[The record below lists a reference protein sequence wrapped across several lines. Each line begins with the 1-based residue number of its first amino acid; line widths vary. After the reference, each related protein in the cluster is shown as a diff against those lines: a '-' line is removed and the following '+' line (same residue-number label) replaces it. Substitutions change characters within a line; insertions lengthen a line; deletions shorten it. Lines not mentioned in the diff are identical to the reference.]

1 MKTSRV
7 PRHHHNMVLTRLE
20 VVVIVAV
27 LAIVFGL
34 MIPGLIQDGAK
45 ANRITCNNY
54 LKNIGLAYRIFAT
67 DNQGL
72 YPFQIPTNGMPGKDQ
87 DTSTSGGTLE
97 FASDA
102 GSAWRHFVVLS
113 NELSSPKLLFCP
125 ADKERTAAR
134 HFSQFTNHFSQ
145 FTDNRFL
152 SYTVGMSATDD
163 RPQSVLSGDRN
174 LRLDGAPLSNVVV
187 SFRSNANVAF
197 DQRIH
202 VNAGNLLLGDGS
214 VQQVT
219 SDRLREQIND
229 AVIATREPHKL
240 VIP

>member
-7 PRHHHNMVLTRLE
+7 PRHHHHQALTRLE
-20 VVVIVAV
+20 IVVIVAV

-72 YPFQIPTNGMPGKDQ
+72 YPFQIPTNGIAGKDQ
-87 DTSTSGGTLE
+87 DTSIPGGTLE

-134 HFSQFTNHFSQ
+134 HFYQFTN
-145 FTDNRFL
+145 NRFL
-152 SYTVGMSATDD
+152 SYIVGLSATDD

-174 LRLDGAPLSNVVV
+174 LLLAGAPLSDVMV

-229 AVIATREPHKL
+229 AVIATREPQKL